1 MAIDFQIN
9 IVSRDSIG
17 LGSEANPFEGFFR
30 VADAVSQTVGGE
42 QIRKLPNQTMEQIS
56 EILREKVVDDTKSG
70 KDVYGNNFEPLSK
83 NYRKQKVSRGM
94 GGKANLY
101 ARSTS
106 EGPALDNMYVRRKG
120 QSNTAEAG
128 FPSSRQSTYMNVH
141 QEGDFPYPKRQ
152 FFPDGDAINSANY
165 NEVNERIE
173 DLVNQHIISIIER
186 RQQRG

>member
-30 VADAVSQTVGGE
+30 VADAVSETVGGE

-56 EILREKVVDDTKSG
+56 DIFRDKVVTDTKSG
-70 KDVYGNNFEPLSK
+70 TDAYGANFEPLSK
-83 NYRKQKVSRGM
+83 NYKKQKISRGM

-101 ARSTS
+101 AKSTS
-106 EGPALDNMYVRRKG
+106 EGAALDNMYVRRKG
-120 QSNTAEAG
+120 QSNTVEAG
-128 FPSSRQSTYMNVH
+128 FPSPRQATYMNVH
-141 QEGDFPYPKRQ
+141 QEGNFPYPKRQ

-165 NEVNERIE
+165 NEINTQIE
-173 DLVNQHIISIIER
+173 ELVNQHIISIIER
-186 RQQRG
+186 RQRG